1 MNLERRGVMDS
12 TIHSSIISALERA
25 PSIII
30 PLIFDMPEAFR
41 KRRPA
46 PAKWSAHEHACH
58 LAEVHPLAFERL
70 RLMLENDHPTI
81 QPYNPEQ
88 AHSPDALLSVDLD
101 EALSR
106 FKNDRSNLVSR
117 LRELRPDDWE
127 RTADHP
133 EYNGYS
139 VFILFRH
146 FVLHDMFHA
155 YRIEELALNKDWK

>member
-1 MNLERRGVMDS
+1 MEE
-12 TIHSSIISALERA
+12 TIHDSIISALERA
-25 PSIII
+25 PSIVI
-30 PLIFDMPEAFR
+30 PLIQEMPESLR

-81 QPYNPEQ
+81 QPYNPDQ

-101 EALSR
+101 EALNR
-106 FKNDRSNLVSR
+106 FREDRSKLVSQ
-117 LRELRPDDWE
+117 LRKLRPADWE
-127 RTADHP
+127 RAAEHP
-133 EYNGYS
+133 EYNRYS

-146 FVLHDMFHA
+146 FMLHDMLHA